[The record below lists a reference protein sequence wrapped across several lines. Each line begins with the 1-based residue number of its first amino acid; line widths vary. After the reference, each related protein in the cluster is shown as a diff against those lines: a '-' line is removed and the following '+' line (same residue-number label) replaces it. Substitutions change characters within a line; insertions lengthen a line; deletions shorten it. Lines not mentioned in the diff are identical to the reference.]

1 MVPVSQA
8 KLRKP
13 APKKKTAKKKVGL
26 DGAFGVADLE
36 FGVNPNDEPRAKAAI
51 KEAFLAGKREADFAT
66 EVEQYLLKK
75 GATREHIEKQ
85 LARVKRR
92 WKQWAR

>member
-8 KLRKP
+8 KLKRP
-13 APKKKTAKKKVGL
+13 APKKKAAKKRAGL

-36 FGVNPNDEPRAKAAI
+36 FGVNPNDEPRAKAVI
-51 KEAFLAGKREADFAT
+51 KDAFAAGKREADFAK

-75 GATREHIEKQ
+75 GATSEHTKKQ
-85 LARVKRR
+85 LARVKQR